1 MKPQPQ
7 LASMLKNQA
16 FDGFLLVRAAAQRT
30 SSNGSKYL
38 DMTLCDISGEVN
50 AKMWD
55 GLTPAPAP
63 ATVLR
68 LRGVMLEY
76 NGRPTWPPSPPARR
90 SPRAR

>member
-7 LASMLKNQA
+7 LVSMLKNQA

-63 ATVLR
+63 ATAGVCA
-68 LRGVMLEY
+68 RGE
-76 NGRPTWPPSPPARR
+76 R
-90 SPRAR
+90 S

>member
-7 LASMLKNQA
+7 LASMLKNQS
-16 FDGFLLVRAAAQRT
+16 FDGFLLVRAATQRT

-55 GLTPAPAP
+55 GTSCAPP
-63 ATVLR
+63 
-68 LRGVMLEY
+68 
-76 NGRPTWPPSPPARR
+76 
-90 SPRAR
+90 PRATILT

>member
-7 LASMLKNQA
+7 LVSMLKNQA

-55 GLTPAPAP
+55 GLQPP
-63 ATVLR
+63 
-68 LRGVMLEY
+68 
-76 NGRPTWPPSPPARR
+76 RP
-90 SPRAR
+90 PRPRCCACAA

>member
-7 LASMLKNQA
+7 LVSMLKNQA

-68 LRGVMLEY
+68 LSLIHI
-76 NGRPTWPPSPPARR
+76 
-90 SPRAR
+90 